1 MIGHP
6 AVGVDFRAIII
17 RGVYQARF
25 QSVPV
30 LLITKYRLTGIAP
43 HCDVIKGIRDVKRSI
58 AHPHRMLRQMERG
71 SGLGAV

>member
-6 AVGVDFRAIII
+6 AVCVDFRAMKI
-17 RGVYQARF
+17 RGVCQARF

-30 LLITKYRLTGIAP
+30 LLITKYRLTSIAP
-43 HCDVIKGIRDVKRSI
+43 HCDMIKGTRDVKRSI

-71 SGLGAV
+71 KRLGMV